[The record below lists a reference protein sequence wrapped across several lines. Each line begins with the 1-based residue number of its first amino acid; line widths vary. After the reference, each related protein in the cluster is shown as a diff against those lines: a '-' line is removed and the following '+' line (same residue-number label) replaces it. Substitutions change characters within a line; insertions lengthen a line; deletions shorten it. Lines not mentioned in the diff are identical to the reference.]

1 MMAKYGT
8 NETVE
13 CLILAVDGSYRITL
27 PQPFAR
33 RVGWI
38 TGDQAV
44 EAWVLVGSPGRSR
57 LLSSAEAV
65 GDPDVQALQEKIAEV
80 SFPDQNLLEFQD
92 ETLAVL
98 PLRLLQVQIRRRGQ
112 GWRLALPTP
121 IAAIM
126 QIHPAKRGIA
136 ALFLEGHIEFWAI
149 ETLRA
154 AGSTAL
160 TEII

>member
-1 MMAKYGT
+1 MM
-8 NETVE
+8 E
-13 CLILAVDGSYRITL
+13 CLILAVDESYRITL

-44 EAWVLVGSPGRSR
+44 EAWVLAGSSGRSR
-57 LLSSAEAV
+57 LLSSAEAIS
-65 GDPDVQALQEKIAEV
+65 DPDMQAMQEKIAEV
-80 SFPDQNLLEFQD
+80 SGPDQSLLEFQD
-92 ETLAVL
+92 ENLAVL
-98 PLRLLQVQIRRRGQ
+98 PLRLMQVQIRRRGQ
-112 GWRLALPTP
+112 GWRFALPTP

-136 ALFLEGHIEFWAI
+136 ALFLQGHIEFWAI

-154 AGSTAL
+154 AGSKPL
-160 TEII
+160 TEMI

>member
-1 MMAKYGT
+1 MAKYGT
-8 NETVE
+8 YDIVE
-13 CLILAVDGSYRITL
+13 CLVVAVDKSYRITL

-38 TGDQAV
+38 TGDQPV
-44 EAWVLVGSPGRSR
+44 EGWVLMGSPGRSR
-57 LLSSAEAV
+57 LLSSGEV
-65 GDPDVQALQEKIAEV
+65 TSDPDVQALQEKIAEIPV
-80 SFPDQNLLEFQD
+80 QNLSLLEFQD
-92 ETLAVL
+92 EDLAVL

-126 QIHPAKRGIA
+126 QIRPAKRGIA
-136 ALFLEGHIEFWAI
+136 ALFLQGHIEFWAM
-149 ETLRA
+149 ERLRT
-154 AGSTAL
+154 AGSKPL